1 MALPITS
8 GQQDFEL
15 KWLEARGI
23 TTQYW
28 SSAVDLGAGSVNA
41 SIDIYLPR
49 SRWLL
54 LVGGEQLVGPAVLFW
69 SVLIIIVI
77 VAKVVSVCE

>member
-1 MALPITS
+1 LQRIALPITP
-8 GQQDFEL
+8 GQQHFEL

-23 TTQYW
+23 ATQFW

-49 SRWLL
+49 SRWTLF
-54 LVGGEQLVGPAVLFW
+54 VGGEQLVGPYGSALVGPDYHRDCGFR
-69 SVLIIIVI
+69 IV
-77 VAKVVSVCE
+77 